1 MNTEQK
7 HAPPTIYTCRDQSV
21 LCTVRLITYSLA
33 ILLII
38 ILHIARGIYI
48 RERCMQILPSL
59 ICGVSAAPVIQ
70 IVHKNAS
77 L

>member
-33 ILLII
+33 ILLK
-38 ILHIARGIYI
+38 LLSYTLRAVFT
-48 RERCMQILPSL
+48 REMYAN
-59 ICGVSAAPVIQ
+59 SA
-70 IVHKNAS
+70 
-77 L
+77 LLDFGC